1 MQVNAFGFIPTR
13 QVSFSNQEVQLQTA
27 LVRKIKHYLKL
38 SLARSGKKPSP
49 FSSTFNSFTPI
60 AFPLRKMK
68 GGRQTERPA
77 ERERQEKHRQAKTQT
92 NRNMLCLLSCITQAV
107 HRSSDSLSLQ
117 GSVHRLNDHYLNRAQ
132 VHDYSSS
139 NSRWTPYDF

>member
-1 MQVNAFGFIPTR
+1 MPVNAFGFIPTR

-49 FSSTFNSFTPI
+49 FSSTFNSLTLI

-77 ERERQEKHRQAKTQT
+77 DREIQEKHRQAKTQKQT
-92 NRNMLCLLSCITQAV
+92 EICFVYFPALHKQFTE
-107 HRSSDSLSLQ
+107 
-117 GSVHRLNDHYLNRAQ
+117 AQ
-132 VHDYSSS
+132 IA
-139 NSRWTPYDF
+139 